1 MVPRCVLVGG
11 RRSLVAA
18 GEGEGASARSISIT
32 RSSSTLSH
40 EIEEMSLHAP
50 VSLVPPLRAAALPS
64 NACTAAWRLQRSW
77 RRGSPAS
84 LRTSRSTRSDEGG
97 TGHAVPQI
105 YYTEWVQADS
115 KALGVASN
123 AGRGFFASSRAA
135 LFLFPSRSRS
145 PAWVASSAVRASLSC
160 SLARPAPRPPLC
172 KRASC
177 RLCAYAG
184 GAWFWWRRSR
194 CCFSFEIADD
204 RVDRVVVALARCSS
218 CCCCCCRLGAARRP
232 QVRGRVLVASSAPT
246 PPTARVPPS
255 SARSTSRS
263 AMDTSRASSARSST
277 TLDVVLRSPRSSS
290 ATRTASST

>member
-1 MVPRCVLVGG
+1 VPRCVLVGG

-160 SLARPAPRPPLC
+160 SLARPAPRPPSC
-172 KRASC
+172 KSASC
-177 RLCAYAG
+177 RLCAHTQAGRGFGG
-184 GAWFWWRRSR
+184 GAAVVASRSR
-194 CCFSFEIADD
+194 SLIALLAASLLSLA
-204 RVDRVVVALARCSS
+204 AL
-218 CCCCCCRLGAARRP
+218 LAAA
-232 QVRGRVLVASSAPT
+232 VAS
-246 PPTARVPPS
+246 VLLVVH
-255 SARSTSRS
+255 RSEEGCW
-263 AMDTSRASSARSST
+263 
-277 TLDVVLRSPRSSS
+277 
-290 ATRTASST
+290 